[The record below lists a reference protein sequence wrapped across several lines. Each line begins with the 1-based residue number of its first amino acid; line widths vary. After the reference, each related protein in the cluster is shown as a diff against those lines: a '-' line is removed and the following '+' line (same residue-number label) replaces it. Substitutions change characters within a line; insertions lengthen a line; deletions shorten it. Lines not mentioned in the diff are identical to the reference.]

1 MDEPFVSIHAVATR
15 VPASKYPQETIGEIL
30 RGELEPGG
38 LGDRLM
44 RKIYRSSGI
53 ETRHSVIED
62 HRNGAG
68 GSLFFDG
75 ESGAFLSPTTGE
87 RNDEYVRTAL
97 PLFRDTARDALERSG
112 FAPGD
117 VTHVVTVSCTGFM
130 APGPDYYIVRDLG
143 LDASVERYHVGFMGC
158 YAAFPALRMA
168 AAFCRSDPRAVVLV
182 VCLELCT
189 LHLEPSEAIDNIIA
203 SSVFADG
210 AAGAVLSARRP
221 RGPGVALVA
230 STTRLAP
237 DSEQDMAW
245 RIGDRGF
252 EMTLSTYV
260 PKILG
265 AQIGD
270 LVDGILG
277 EAGRTRRDVS
287 HWWVHPGGRSILDQV
302 EQALDLR
309 DGALAASRAVLARYG
324 NMSSATILFVVEEAL
339 RSGSA
344 SPGDLAYA
352 MAFGPGLTVES
363 ALFRVV

>member
-1 MDEPFVSIHAVATR
+1 MSAPSVFIHGLAPR
-15 VPASKYPQETIGEIL
+15 VPASSYPQETIGEIL

-38 LGDRLM
+38 RGDRLM

-62 HRNGAG
+62 HRGGAG

-75 ESGAFLSPTTGE
+75 STGAFLSPTTGE

-97 PLFRDTARDALERSG
+97 PLFRDTAGEALERSG
-112 FAPGD
+112 FAPWD

-130 APGPDYYIVRDLG
+130 APGPDLHIVRELG
-143 LDASVERYHVGFMGC
+143 LAPSVERYHVGFMGC

-168 AAFCRSDPRAVVLV
+168 AAFCRSDPDAVVLV

-189 LHLEPSEAIDNIIA
+189 LHLEPSEVIDNIIA

-210 AAGAVLSARRP
+210 AAGAVVSRRP
-221 RGPGVALVA
+221 PRGRGVELIA
-230 STTRLAP
+230 STTRVAP
-237 DSEQDMAW
+237 DSEEHMAW

-252 EMTLSTYV
+252 EMTLSTWV

-265 AQIGD
+265 THIGE
-270 LVDGILG
+270 LVDGILAD
-277 EAGRTRRDVS
+277 AGRTRPDVAR
-287 HWWVHPGGRSILDQV
+287 WWVHPGGRSILPAD
-302 EQALDLR
+302 
-309 DGALAASRAVLARYG
+309 ALAASRAVLARYG
-324 NMSSATILFVVEEAL
+324 NMSSATILFVIEEAL
-339 RSGSA
+339 RSGPA
-344 SPGDLAYA
+344 TTGDLAYA